1 MMNCHMQVVSIT
13 TNIKVKIHFILPG
26 LSATKQLTWNFHVDD
41 STRGRYDM
49 ILCKDLLIE
58 LRLNLKSFYHII
70 ASYDGTFKGSL
81 KTIIDLGMY
90 EFNDLNTGNI
100 TTEEILLNIYSEEIH
115 KSEKSHTSNK
125 GLGVIIDA
133 G

>member
-1 MMNCHMQVVSIT
+1 M
-13 TNIKVKIHFILPG
+13 
-26 LSATKQLTWNFHVDD
+26 DD
-41 STRGRYDM
+41 STKGRYDM

-100 TTEEILLNIYSEEIH
+100 TTE
-115 KSEKSHTSNK
+115 
-125 GLGVIIDA
+125 
-133 G
+133 